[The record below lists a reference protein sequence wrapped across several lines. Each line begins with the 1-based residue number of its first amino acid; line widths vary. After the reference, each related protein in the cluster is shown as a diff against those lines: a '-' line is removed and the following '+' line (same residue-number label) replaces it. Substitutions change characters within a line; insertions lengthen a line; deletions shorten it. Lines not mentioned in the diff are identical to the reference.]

1 MHSTVSDLKE
11 KAVDIFDPSFA
22 AHVQEEIDRE
32 VSQAQAQPPGNV
44 DRGLAPYALAATQL
58 LADAFY
64 SRLKPGKLS
73 GRFSVQW
80 NGMDSF
86 VYIPDQ
92 DEPLTYRT
100 SAGQSIVPGTMYTD
114 GGSIPRILRG
124 LKKFSS
130 WGYAPAFMI
139 HDWLFTA
146 RKCGYATDVDWSFP
160 DSARIMAE
168 VMKSLMEDGFVNFA
182 GERVALN
189 KAEDTLF
196 LMYLAVRSPIA
207 KSLWNSTEKI
217 PCVP

>member
-1 MHSTVSDLKE
+1 MLSTVSDLKE

-22 AHVQEEIDRE
+22 AHIQGEIDRE
-32 VSQAQAQPPGNV
+32 VSQERAQPPGSV
-44 DRGLAPYALAATQL
+44 DRGHAPYSLATL
-58 LADAFY
+58 FLADILY

-73 GRFSVQW
+73 GRFAVQW
-80 NGMDSF
+80 DGMDNF
-86 VYIPDQ
+86 VYIPDP

-100 SAGQSIVPGTMYTD
+100 ITGQLIAPGTMYTD

-146 RKCGYATDVDWSFP
+146 RKCGYAPDADWSFP

-182 GERVALN
+182 GERVVLN

-217 PCVP
+217 SCVP